1 MTASMFQG
9 EGGYQAVVGPRTRA
23 KLPGPAIQPLLQGQ
37 INKPMSDLQ
46 TMQENERKQHE
57 QTYIYENGH
66 NDHGM
71 GQ

>member
-1 MTASMFQG
+1 MTASIWQG
-9 EGGYQAVVGPRTRA
+9 EGGYTEVVGEKRRGHPPVQA
-23 KLPGPAIQPLLQGQ
+23 LKQGSFGPT
-37 INKPMSDLQ
+37 MSDLQ
-46 TMQENERKQHE
+46 FMQDNERKQHE

>member
-9 EGGYQAVVGPRTRA
+9 EGGFTQVVGEKVKG
-23 KLPGPAIQPLLQGQ
+23 KLPHPVIQGLFSGSVGPV
-37 INKPMSDLQ
+37 KSD
-46 TMQENERKQHE
+46 MQNMMDNEQKQHMD
-57 QTYIYENGH
+57 IYRYANGH

>member
-9 EGGYQAVVGPRTRA
+9 EGGYTSVVGEQT
-23 KLPGPAIQPLLQGQ
+23 KGVLPHPPIQGLAQGSAGPV
-37 INKPMSDLQ
+37 MSDLQ
-46 TMQENERKQHE
+46 TMLSNENKQHQE
-57 QTYIYENGH
+57 AYGYANGH